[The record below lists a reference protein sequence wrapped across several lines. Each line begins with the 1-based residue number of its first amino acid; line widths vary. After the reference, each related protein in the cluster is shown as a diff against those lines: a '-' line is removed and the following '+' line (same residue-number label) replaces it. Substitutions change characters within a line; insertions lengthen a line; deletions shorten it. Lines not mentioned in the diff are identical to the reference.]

1 MQYSDVADIIGEKV
15 CSYSKQIDKAIDL
28 MNKVEEIAYAKNMK
42 LIVLR
47 NYQVKCLYDFAE
59 YNNEIPKIQIGD
71 EYVVDRAN
79 LVNYLLFENYIKAN
93 ILYCGTE
100 VVLYLQSI
108 QDYQKNGSEYAI
120 KDEIFNCGIL
130 YGMKLKCL
138 PNSII
143 PRNEF
148 VYMDRESDEIVKYKI
163 ERKIKCLILNCI
175 MKIV

>member
-1 MQYSDVADIIGEKV
+1 
-15 CSYSKQIDKAIDL
+15 

>member
-1 MQYSDVADIIGEKV
+1 MKYSDVADIISEKV
-15 CSYSKQIDKAIDL
+15 SEYSKQLDKAIDKL
-28 MNKVEEIAYAKNMK
+28 TVAEEITIAKNMK
-42 LIVLR
+42 LIELR
-47 NYQVKCLYDFAE
+47 NYQIKCLYDFAE
-59 YNNEIPKIQIGD
+59 YDDKMPKIQIGD
-71 EYVVDRAN
+71 KYVVNRAN

-100 VVLYLQSI
+100 VVSYLQLI
-108 QDYQKNGSEYAI
+108 RDYQKDGSEYAI

-148 VYMDRESDEIVKYKI
+148 VYIDTESDEIIKYKI
-163 ERKIKCLILNCI
+163 EGIN
-175 MKIV
+175 